1 MKTDWQ
7 RALAA
12 LLLAAGLGT
21 GLAGFAP
28 ELREAGFVPAPQ
40 ASGETELLYSIVNLT
55 EDLGA
60 RSACPLDLAAAR
72 ARVEAGLRAH
82 ALKPVFSPIAE
93 GPGVLTQEIAA
104 QRIAAG
110 NGTVCGWTA
119 SASFNGRRGP
129 VRRDLD
135 GHSYSS
141 LEAASRDVP
150 PLLTAHVH

>member
-1 MKTDWQ
+1 MNSDWH

-12 LLLAAGLGT
+12 LLLATGLGA

-28 ELREAGFVPAPQ
+28 ELRETGRNSPPAM
-40 ASGETELLYSIVNLT
+40 EEIELLYSIVNLT

-129 VRRDLD
+129 LRRDLD

>member
-1 MKTDWQ
+1 MKSDWH

-12 LLLAAGLGT
+12 VLLTTGLGA

-28 ELREAGFVPAPQ
+28 ELRDSGLIPAPRP
-40 ASGETELLYSIVNLT
+40 AAETELVYSIVNLT

-93 GPGVLTQEIAA
+93 GPGVLTQEVAA
-104 QRIAAG
+104 QRLSAG
-110 NGTVCGWTA
+110 DGTVCGWTA
-119 SASFNGRRGP
+119 NAAFNGRRGP
-129 VRRDLD
+129 VRRDRE
-135 GHSYSS
+135 GQSYSS
-141 LEAASRDVP
+141 LEAASRDVE
-150 PLLTAHVH
+150 PLLASQVR